1 MRDHFFFPLAIL
13 LLVALVVVALIP
25 GAGALPTG
33 SVTGDG
39 EDYSV
44 ITIEGRYLNKVY
56 AGGDAI
62 TRLEK
67 DALGK
72 RVLYIEAEVGRLSDN
87 PELGP
92 HFKLAGDVETQ
103 FSGMTIRITVTAKPA
118 VDGGA
123 ENVALNYSAGQAGG
137 SGWKIFPLG
146 SGKTDISFE
155 YKVPLVVGDQG
166 NDFLAIRPVVPIKSR
181 ALIVEKITM
190 ERLGPW
196 GQSGS

>member
-1 MRDHFFFPLAIL
+1 MRDYFFFPFAIL
-13 LLVALVVVALIP
+13 LLAALVAMALLP

-39 EDYSV
+39 KDYSV

-67 DALGK
+67 DDSGK
-72 RVLYIEAEVGRLSDN
+72 RILYIEAEAGRLSDN

-103 FSGMTIRITVTAKPA
+103 FSGMTIRITVTVRP
-118 VDGGA
+118 VSDGGA
-123 ENVALNYSAGQAGG
+123 EKIALNYSAGQAGG
-137 SGWKIFPLG
+137 SGWKIFDLG
-146 SGKTDISFE
+146 SGETDISFD

-166 NDFLAIRPVVPIKSR
+166 NDFLAIRPVVPLKSR
-181 ALIVEKITM
+181 ALIVEKIMM

-196 GQSGS
+196 GQPVP